1 VANDRIDLT
10 QEDLDACLEECRALN
25 RAFRMHTRML
35 VGVALRRRKL
45 RDDGETLDYAT
56 EWVIRMLK
64 HL

>member
-1 VANDRIDLT
+1 MANDRIDLT